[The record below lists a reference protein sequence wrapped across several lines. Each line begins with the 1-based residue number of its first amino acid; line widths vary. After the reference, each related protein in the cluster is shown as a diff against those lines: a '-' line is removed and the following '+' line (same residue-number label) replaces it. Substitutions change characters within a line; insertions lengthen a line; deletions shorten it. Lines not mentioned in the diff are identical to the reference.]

1 MNERF
6 LTESKTQSVGGRIKG
21 QQKGEQLGGTRPI
34 LEVKDSQAHCFV
46 AVKSLLG
53 CFTSGGL
60 AAGLFTP
67 GCQDGSTWTKI
78 LEKKNME
85 KGTIWSLRA
94 PARRDE

>member
-1 MNERF
+1 M
-6 LTESKTQSVGGRIKG
+6 GGRVKG

-60 AAGLFTP
+60 AGGLFTP
-67 GCQDGSTWTKI
+67 GCQDGSENFG
-78 LEKKNME
+78 EKKNME

-94 PARRDE
+94 PTRRDE